1 MSQPT
6 LEPELV
12 TKVPGPGSLALAKRL
27 AAAESR
33 NVTCSDPEPIFWE
46 RAAGANVWDVDGNR
60 YVDLTAAFGVANVGH
75 AHPKVVAAIADQA
88 KRLLHGMGDVHP
100 PAVKVDLL
108 EALVGRYPGGVPA
121 RGVLSSSGSDAVET
135 AIKTA
140 MLATGRPG
148 ILAFEGAYHGLALG
162 VLDATSREDFRN
174 PFAERLPDLTVF
186 AAFDDLDAA
195 HRAIRDT
202 EIPIG
207 AVLVEPIQGRGG
219 ERVPAPGYLK
229 GLLDLCRANGML
241 LIADEIYTGFGR
253 TGRWFACEHED
264 VVPDLLCVGKG
275 MASGMPISACL
286 GRRETMDAWPVSRG
300 EALHTQTFIGHPTG
314 CAAALACIEVLES
327 EGYVERAAS
336 LGARALDHL
345 AAHAASRAEIVEIRG
360 RGLMI
365 GIEVVASP
373 GAAVAC
379 RRALARGVI
388 ALPSGSRG
396 EVVSVTPPL
405 CIDEAAFLAALDVL
419 VESLS

>member
-121 RGVLSSSGSDAVET
+121 RGMLSSSGSDAVET